1 VTDTPIP
8 SNAGKPNPG
17 TAVTAGEFV
26 DALVRLKRWS
36 GMGYRQLAKRA
47 AVIGQALPRS
57 TLTVALNR
65 NTLPR
70 EDLVVALALTC
81 GCDEE
86 EVARWVSARRRIAAG
101 GSDRSGSATRWL
113 GHRRVPVPGGRGR
126 RDAGDEDDKDD
137 EDDVHDYA
145 ETLELVYL
153 ELAERHARQA
163 ASSASIETRS
173 VLLAGFVAIAAQF
186 IATRDTQPVLQASAL
201 TAYTVSFIGGVAV
214 LAVSSPGEALTA
226 SAFVEDH
233 ARRPKAQVLAALAA
247 ARVAALQANAGRQ
260 RRKAQCWWVAV
271 VALGAAT
278 VLSVLAILQ
287 T

>member
-1 VTDTPIP
+1 MTDTPSP
-8 SNAGKPNPG
+8 GDAGRPDPG
-17 TAVTAGEFV
+17 AAVTAAEFV

-47 AVIGQALPRS
+47 VVIGQSLPRS

-65 NTLPR
+65 STLPR

-86 EVARWVSARRRIAAG
+86 EVARWVGARRRIAASS
-101 GSDRSGSATRWL
+101 GSDRLGPAARWL

-126 RDAGDEDDKDD
+126 PDGA
-137 EDDVHDYA
+137 EDDVHEDP
-145 ETLELVYL
+145 ETLELVNL
-153 ELAERHARQA
+153 ELAERQARQA
-163 ASSASIETRS
+163 AASASIETRS

-186 IATRDTQPVLQASAL
+186 LATRHTQAVLQASAL
-201 TAYTVSFIGGVAV
+201 TAFAVSFVGGVAV
-214 LAVSSPGEALTA
+214 LAVGSPGEAPTA
-226 SAFVEDH
+226 SVLVEDH

-247 ARVAALQANAGRQ
+247 ARVAALQANTARQ

-271 VALGAAT
+271 VALGAGT

>member
-1 VTDTPIP
+1 VTDTPNP
-8 SNAGKPNPG
+8 GDAGRPNPG
-17 TAVTAGEFV
+17 TAATAGEFV

-47 AVIGQALPRS
+47 AVIGHSLPRS

-65 NTLPR
+65 STLPR

-86 EVARWVSARRRIAAG
+86 EVAQWVSARRRIAAAS
-101 GSDRSGSATRWL
+101 GSDRPGPAARWL
-113 GHRRVPVPGGRGR
+113 GSRRIPVPGGRGR
-126 RDAGDEDDKDD
+126 RDAGDEDD
-137 EDDVHDYA
+137 EDDFHEYA
-145 ETLELVYL
+145 ETLELVNL

-163 ASSASIETRS
+163 AWSASIETRS
-173 VLLAGFVAIAAQF
+173 ILLAGFVAIAAQF
-186 IATRDTQPVLQASAL
+186 LATRHTQPVLQASAL
-201 TAYTVSFIGGVAV
+201 TAYTVSFVGGVAV
-214 LAVSSPGEALTA
+214 LAVSSPGEAPTA
-226 SAFVEDH
+226 SALVEDY
-233 ARRPKAQVLAALAA
+233 ARRPKAQLLAALAA

>member
-1 VTDTPIP
+1 MTDTPSP
-8 SNAGKPNPG
+8 GDTGRPNPG
-17 TAVTAGEFV
+17 SAVTAGEFV

-47 AVIGQALPRS
+47 AVTGHSLPRS

-86 EVARWVSARRRIAAG
+86 EVARWVSARRRIAAAS
-101 GSDRSGSATRWL
+101 GSDRPGPAVRWL
-113 GHRRVPVPGGRGR
+113 GHRRLPVPGGRGR
-126 RDAGDEDDKDD
+126 RDAADEGDEDDLH
-137 EDDVHDYA
+137 EYA
-145 ETLELVYL
+145 ETLELVNL

-173 VLLAGFVAIAAQF
+173 VLLAGFAAIAAQF
-186 IATRDTQPVLQASAL
+186 LATRDTQPVLQAGAL
-201 TAYTVSFIGGVAV
+201 TAYTVSFVGGVAV
-214 LAVSSPGEALTA
+214 LAVSPPGEALTA
-226 SAFVEDH
+226 SALVEDH
-233 ARRPKAQVLAALAA
+233 ARRPKAQLLAALAA
-247 ARVAALQANAGRQ
+247 ARLAALQANAGRQ
-260 RRKAQCWWVAV
+260 RRKAQLWWVAV

-278 VLSVLAILQ
+278 VLSVLAILHA
-287 T
+287 

>member
-1 VTDTPIP
+1 VTDIP
-8 SNAGKPNPG
+8 DPGHAGRPDPG
-17 TAVTAGEFV
+17 TAATAGEFV

-47 AVIGQALPRS
+47 ASSGHSLPRS

-65 NTLPR
+65 STLPR
-70 EDLVVALALTC
+70 EDLVVALATTC

-86 EVARWVSARRRIAAG
+86 EVARWVSARRRIAAS
-101 GSDRSGSATRWL
+101 GSDRPGPAARWL

-126 RDAGDEDDKDD
+126 REAADEDDEND
-137 EDDVHDYA
+137 EDDYA
-145 ETLELVYL
+145 ETLELVNL

-186 IATRDTQPVLQASAL
+186 IATRQAQPVLQAGAL
-201 TAYTVSFIGGVAV
+201 TAYTVSFVGGVAV
-214 LAVSSPGEALTA
+214 LAVRPPGEALPA
-226 SAFVEDH
+226 GALVEDY
-233 ARRPKAQVLAALAA
+233 ARRPKAQLLAALAA
-247 ARVAALQANAGRQ
+247 ARAAALQANAGRQ